1 MSQWFELHR
10 FDDIAVNPDEYLMFD
25 EQVRHSAREEPV
37 RFFEYLVEENL
48 PISNMIDSD
57 FALLDPLLAHFY
69 GIKGVN
75 GQGFRKV
82 NLPPGSPRGGLIG
95 TTAFMTMGSTG
106 DRTSPIIRGTLV
118 LQKFLN
124 DPPASPPPNVPELT
138 DASKEPLTIRE
149 MIELHQTKAQCA
161 SCHAKIDPIGYGLET
176 FDAVGLWREEAKVG
190 EKMEPIERGGTFPDG
205 KTYANFDQFKA
216 LLLGQKE
223 KLARSLVE
231 GTMSYG
237 LGRTAEFSDGDD
249 LDVLTS
255 QLIKD
260 DLRAKSLIHN
270 LVQSSIFQTK

>member
-1 MSQWFELHR
+1 
-10 FDDIAVNPDEYLMFD
+10 
-25 EQVRHSAREEPV
+25 
-37 RFFEYLVEENL
+37 
-48 PISNMIDSD
+48 
-57 FALLDPLLAHFY
+57 
-69 GIKGVN
+69 
-75 GQGFRKV
+75 
-82 NLPPGSPRGGLIG
+82 
-95 TTAFMTMGSTG
+95 
-106 DRTSPIIRGTLV
+106 
-118 LQKFLN
+118 
-124 DPPASPPPNVPELT
+124 
-138 DASKEPLTIRE
+138 
-149 MIELHQTKAQCA
+149 LHQTKAQCA

-176 FDAVGLWREEAKVG
+176 FDAVGLWREQAKVG
-190 EKMEPIERGGTFPDG
+190 KRMEKINPGGIFPDG
-205 KTYANFDQFKA
+205 RTYGNFDQFKS

>member
-1 MSQWFELHR
+1 
-10 FDDIAVNPDEYLMFD
+10 
-25 EQVRHSAREEPV
+25 
-37 RFFEYLVEENL
+37 
-48 PISNMIDSD
+48 
-57 FALLDPLLAHFY
+57 
-69 GIKGVN
+69 
-75 GQGFRKV
+75 
-82 NLPPGSPRGGLIG
+82 
-95 TTAFMTMGSTG
+95 
-106 DRTSPIIRGTLV
+106 
-118 LQKFLN
+118 
-124 DPPASPPPNVPELT
+124 
-138 DASKEPLTIRE
+138 
-149 MIELHQTKAQCA
+149 
-161 SCHAKIDPIGYGLET
+161 
-176 FDAVGLWREEAKVG
+176 LWREEAKVG

-260 DLRAKSLIHN
+260 GLRAKSLIHN